1 MTAVTCI
8 KTTLQV
14 HKHGYIEIMNRF
26 RHNAGVTAQDE
37 LRQAAKL
44 QQPQVLRLRLRPC
57 LCQKFLL
64 PQRCPKLQVLWQLRR
79 RLRPCLC
86 QKFSLLDQLITVN
99 PYATPPSREDLR
111 RSSAV
116 GSTETPSE
124 STPAPTMRR
133 GLDGEGSTPVPKL
146 PPMPTVRGSRTKAA
160 APYPVA
166 PLLRISVLLLRD
178 GFLCIKLWLPF
189 LLGT

>member
-1 MTAVTCI
+1 MPEVSSSAAVP
-8 KTTLQV
+8 KA
-14 HKHGYIEIMNRF
+14 
-26 RHNAGVTAQDE
+26 AGS
-37 LRQAAKL
+37 LAASSSASS
-44 QQPQVLRLRLRPC
+44 
-57 LCQKFLL
+57 L
-64 PQRCPKLQVLWQLRR
+64 PMPEV
-79 RLRPCLC
+79 
-86 QKFSLLDQLITVN
+86 SLLDQLITVN